1 LIWSF
6 TSSGF
11 SGYSRARASER
22 GLNAMVRFQRGK
34 PSALRPC
41 RAPTGLS
48 PLLEIGVYTREQVVA
63 VGDRHLD
70 ELFTS

>member
-1 LIWSF
+1 
-6 TSSGF
+6 
-11 SGYSRARASER
+11 
-22 GLNAMVRFQRGK
+22 MVRFQRGK
-34 PSALRPC
+34 PSALRRC
-41 RAPTGLS
+41 RALTGLS